1 MEDKLIR
8 FVIVL
13 VSLVVVFSLV
23 VGISTG
29 IIYGA
34 SYLLTMAFDIPQ
46 LTLFQSFVV
55 AVVLCVIK
63 GWVLK
68 IKVEK

>member
-1 MEDKLIR
+1 MKLVIAMVL
-8 FVIVL
+8 FVG
-13 VSLVVVFSLV
+13 VFSLII
-23 VGISTG
+23 GISTG

-34 SYLLTMAFDIPQ
+34 SYLLTMAFDIPK

-55 AVVLCVIK
+55 ALVIGVIK
-63 GWVLK
+63 GWVFK

>member
-1 MEDKLIR
+1 MKL
-8 FVIVL
+8 VIAMVL
-13 VSLVVVFSLV
+13 FVVVFGLV
-23 VGISTG
+23 VGVSTG

-46 LTLFQSFVV
+46 LTLFQSVVV
-55 AVVLCVIK
+55 AVVLGVIK
-63 GWVLK
+63 GWVFK

>member
-1 MEDKLIR
+1 MKLVIAMVL
-8 FVIVL
+8 FVG
-13 VSLVVVFSLV
+13 VFSLV
-23 VGISTG
+23 MGLSTG

-68 IKVEK
+68 IHIEK

>member
-1 MEDKLIR
+1 MKLVIAMVL
-8 FVIVL
+8 FVG
-13 VSLVVVFSLV
+13 VFGLV

-29 IIYGA
+29 IIYGT
-34 SYLLTMAFDIPQ
+34 SYLLTMAFDITQ

-55 AVVLCVIK
+55 ALVLGVIK
-63 GWVLK
+63 GCAFK

>member
-1 MEDKLIR
+1 MK
-8 FVIVL
+8 FVISLVL
-13 VSLVVVFSLV
+13 LVVVCSLTI
-23 VGISTG
+23 GISTG

-34 SYLLTMAFDIPQ
+34 SYLLTVAVDIPQ

-55 AVVLCVIK
+55 AVVLGVIK
-63 GWVLK
+63 GWALK

>member
-1 MEDKLIR
+1 MKL
-8 FVIVL
+8 VIAMVFF
-13 VSLVVVFSLV
+13 VVVFGLV
-23 VGISTG
+23 MGLSAG
-29 IIYGA
+29 LIYGA

-55 AVVLCVIK
+55 AVVLSVIK

-68 IKVEK
+68 VKVEK

>member
-1 MEDKLIR
+1 MKLVIA
-8 FVIVL
+8 IVL
-13 VSLVVVFSLV
+13 FVGVFSLV

-55 AVVLCVIK
+55 AVVLGVIK
-63 GWVLK
+63 GLVLK

>member
-1 MEDKLIR
+1 MKLVIAMVL
-8 FVIVL
+8 FVG
-13 VSLVVVFSLV
+13 VFGLV

-29 IIYGA
+29 IIYGT

-55 AVVLCVIK
+55 ALVLGVIK
-63 GWVLK
+63 GWAFK

>member
-1 MEDKLIR
+1 MKLVIAMVL
-8 FVIVL
+8 FVGVFGL
-13 VSLVVVFSLV
+13 VMGL
-23 VGISTG
+23 STG
-29 IIYGA
+29 IIYGV

-63 GWVLK
+63 GWALK